1 MSIRNLAHLFA
12 PGSVALIGASAR
24 PGSLGAT
31 LLENLLAGGFKGEI
45 WPVNPHY
52 QELGG
57 RRCYASVAALPQAPA
72 LAVICTPAPTIP
84 AIVRQLG
91 ERGTRAALVLSAGLR
106 PAADGGDGHDGGDG
120 RDGRD
125 GRGRSLRQ
133 AMLDAAHPYLLRLLG
148 PNSAGLLV
156 PGLGLNASVAPAGA
170 LPGRIAFVSQSGALM
185 SGVLDWARTRG
196 IGFSHFIALGDAAD
210 VDLGDVL
217 DYLAGDGATGAILL
231 YVEDLRYAR
240 KFMSAAR
247 SAARSKPVLV
257 LKAGRAGGAAPAA
270 ASESGALAH
279 PDDVFDA
286 AIRRAGMLR
295 VFTTDQL
302 FSAAET
308 LAYARP
314 LHGERL
320 AIVSNGAGPGVL
332 ARDALAY
339 GVAGGGGV
347 EAPFSEA
354 SIARLDA
361 LLEPGWRRAN
371 LVDLRGGAQPAQ
383 YREAMEILLQDPQ
396 VDAVLVIHS
405 PTATVA
411 SRAVAEAIAPL
422 VGGASKTILSCWLG
436 GAAVL
441 EARAVASSARLPAY
455 RTPEDAVAGF
465 MQLVHYRRNQ
475 NLLMEVPPS
484 MAGTVAPDRAAARA
498 LVREALAG
506 GRTLLSDPET
516 KAILRTYGLAV
527 VDTRAA
533 LDVEEAV
540 QAAQNI
546 GYPVAVKIITPDV
559 MHKSDFGG
567 VTLDLDSAQAVRAA
581 AARMQRRLGEL
592 FPQAR
597 FDGFSVQAM
606 VRRSNAHELIAGVAL
621 DPVFGPVIVFGQG
634 GVTVE
639 VADDYSVG
647 LPPLNL
653 VLARDLVERTRVA
666 RLLAGYR
673 NRPAVNMDALL
684 AALVQVSRMVSD
696 IPEIVELDLNPLL
709 ADARGAVVLDAR
721 MRLALADRS
730 GSTLDRLAI
739 RPYPRELEET
749 VEWNGGPLLLR
760 PIRPEDG
767 PAHLAFFDALT
778 PDDVRYRMFVRIREL
793 QPSQLARFTQIDY
806 DREMAFI
813 ATRRN
818 AEGVA
823 ETLAVGRVV
832 ADPDNIT
839 AEFAVTVRSDL
850 KGMGLGKMMMQKLI
864 AYCRARGTRE
874 IVGEALP
881 QNSRITGLVKK
892 LGFTVTSTGLEG
904 MREMKLVL

>member
-1 MSIRNLAHLFA
+1 MSVRNLEHLFA
-12 PGSVALIGASAR
+12 PKSVALVGASER

-31 LLENLLAGGFKGEI
+31 LLHNLLAGGFKGEV
-45 WPVNPHY
+45 WPVNPKY
-52 QELGG
+52 GQLAG
-57 RRCYASVAALPQAPA
+57 RRCYAGVAELPQAPA
-72 LAVICTPAPTIP
+72 LAVICTPPATIP

-91 ERGTRAALVLSAGLR
+91 ARGTRAAVVLSSGIDAK
-106 PAADGGDGHDGGDG
+106 
-120 RDGRD
+120 
-125 GRGRSLRQ
+125 GRGLRQ

-148 PNSAGLLV
+148 PNSAGLLA
-156 PGLGLNASVAPAGA
+156 PGLGLNASVATSGA

-185 SGVLDWARTRG
+185 VGVLDWARTRG

-217 DYLAGDGATGAILL
+217 DYLASDGATSAILL
-231 YVEDLRYAR
+231 YLQDLRYAR

-247 SAARSKPVLV
+247 AAARSKPVLV
-257 LKAGRAGGAAPAA
+257 LRAGREDDPAPGA
-270 ASESGALAH
+270 ASESGALATR
-279 PDDVFDA
+279 DDVFDA

-295 VFTTDQL
+295 VYTTDQL

-339 GVAGGGGV
+339 GGGV
-347 EAPFSEA
+347 EASFSSE
-354 SIARLDA
+354 SQARLET
-361 LLEPGWRRAN
+361 LLAPGWRRGN
-371 LVDLRGGAQPAQ
+371 VVDLRGGAAPEL
-383 YREAMEILLQDPQ
+383 YRETLEILLADPQ
-396 VDAVLVIHS
+396 VDAVLLIQS

-411 SRAVAEAIAPL
+411 SRDVAGAIAPL
-422 VGGASKTILSCWLG
+422 VRTASKTLLSCWLG
-436 GAAVL
+436 GSAVS
-441 EARAVASSARLPAY
+441 EARAIASGARLPAF

-465 MQLVHYRRNQ
+465 LQLVHYRRNQ

-484 MAGTVAPDRAAARA
+484 MVGAVAPDRAAARA
-498 LVREALAG
+498 LVREAVAG
-506 GRTLLSDPET
+506 GRYLLSDPET
-516 KAILRTYGLAV
+516 KAILRTYGMAV
-527 VDTRAA
+527 VETRQAA
-533 LDVEEAV
+533 TVEEAV
-540 QAAQNI
+540 AAAQRI
-546 GYPVAVKIITPDV
+546 GYPVAVKILTPDV

-567 VTLDLDSAQAVRAA
+567 VTLDLDGDEGVRAA
-581 AARMQRRLGEL
+581 ATRMRRRLAEL
-592 FPQAR
+592 FPQAK
-597 FDGFSVQAM
+597 FEGYSVQAM
-606 VRRSNAHELIAGVAL
+606 VRRSNAHELIVGAAL
-621 DPVFGPVIVFGQG
+621 DAVFGPVIVFGQG

-639 VADDYSVG
+639 VTDDHSVG

-653 VLARDLVERTRVA
+653 VLARDLVDRTRVA

-673 NRPAVNMDALL
+673 SRPAVNMDAVL
-684 AALVQVSRMVSD
+684 ATLVQVSRMVSD

-709 ADARGAVVLDAR
+709 ADSRGAVVLDAR

-730 GSTLDRLAI
+730 SSTLDRLAI

-749 VEWNGGPLLLR
+749 IAWQGAPLLLR

-778 PDDVRYRMFVRIREL
+778 PDDVRYRMFVRVREL

-813 ATRRN
+813 ATRPN
-818 AEGVA
+818 AQGVA

-850 KGMGLGKMMMQKLI
+850 KGMGLGKIMMQKLI
-864 AYCRARGTRE
+864 DYCRSRGTRE

-881 QNSRITGLVKK
+881 QNSRITGLAKRM
-892 LGFTVTSTGLEG
+892 GFTVKSTGLEG
-904 MREMKLVL
+904 MREMRLVL

>member
-1 MSIRNLAHLFA
+1 M
-12 PGSVALIGASAR
+12 
-24 PGSLGAT
+24 
-31 LLENLLAGGFKGEI
+31 
-45 WPVNPHY
+45 
-52 QELGG
+52 
-57 RRCYASVAALPQAPA
+57 
-72 LAVICTPAPTIP
+72 
-84 AIVRQLG
+84 
-91 ERGTRAALVLSAGLR
+91 
-106 PAADGGDGHDGGDG
+106 
-120 RDGRD
+120 
-125 GRGRSLRQ
+125 
-133 AMLDAAHPYLLRLLG
+133 
-148 PNSAGLLV
+148 
-156 PGLGLNASVAPAGA
+156 
-170 LPGRIAFVSQSGALM
+170 SQSGALM
-185 SGVLDWARTRG
+185 VGVLDWARTRG

-217 DYLAGDGATGAILL
+217 DYLASDGATSAILL
-231 YVEDLRYAR
+231 YLQDLRYAR

-247 SAARSKPVLV
+247 AAARSKPVLV
-257 LKAGRAGGAAPAA
+257 LRAGREEDPLPSA
-270 ASESGALAH
+270 ASESGALARR
-279 PDDVFDA
+279 DDVFDA

-295 VFTTDQL
+295 VTTTDQL

-339 GVAGGGGV
+339 GGGAG
-347 EAPFSEA
+347 AQFS
-354 SIARLDA
+354 SDSQARLDA
-361 LLEPGWRRAN
+361 LLAPGWRRGNVVN
-371 LVDLRGGAQPAQ
+371 LQGRAAPEL
-383 YREAMEILLQDPQ
+383 YRETLEILLADPQ
-396 VDAVLVIHS
+396 IDALLLIQS

-411 SRAVAEAIAPL
+411 SRDVADAIAPL
-422 VGGASKTILSCWLG
+422 VRSASKTLLSCWLG
-436 GAAVL
+436 GSAVS
-441 EARAVASSARLPAY
+441 EARAIASGARLPAY

-465 MQLVHYRRNQ
+465 LQLVHYRRNQ

-484 MAGTVAPDRAAARA
+484 MVGSVAPDRAAARA
-498 LVREALAG
+498 LVREAVAS
-506 GRTLLSDPET
+506 GRYLLSDPET
-516 KAILRTYGLAV
+516 KAILRTYGMAV
-527 VDTRAA
+527 VETRQAA
-533 LDVEEAV
+533 SVEEAV
-540 QAAQNI
+540 AAARRI
-546 GYPVAVKIITPDV
+546 GYPVAVKILTPDV

-567 VTLDLDSAQAVRAA
+567 VTLDLDGDEGVRAA
-581 AARMQRRLGEL
+581 ATRMRRRLAEL
-592 FPQAR
+592 FPQAK
-597 FDGFSVQAM
+597 FEGYSVQAM
-606 VRRSNAHELIAGVAL
+606 VRRSNAHELIVGAAL
-621 DPVFGPVIVFGQG
+621 DAVFGPVIVFGQG

-639 VADDYSVG
+639 VADDHAVG

-653 VLARDLVERTRVA
+653 VLARDLVDRTRVA

-673 NRPAVNMDALL
+673 NRPAANMDAVL
-684 AALVQVSRMVSD
+684 ATLVQVSRMVAD

-709 ADARGAVVLDAR
+709 ADSRGAVVLDAR

-749 VEWNGGPLLLR
+749 IDWQGAPLLLR

-778 PDDVRYRMFVRIREL
+778 PDDVRYRMFVRVREL

-813 ATRRN
+813 ATRPN
-818 AEGVA
+818 AQGVA

-850 KGMGLGKMMMQKLI
+850 KGMGLGKLMMQKLI
-864 AYCRARGTRE
+864 DYCRARGTRE

-881 QNSRITGLVKK
+881 QNSRITGLAKRM
-892 LGFTVTSTGLEG
+892 GFTVKSTGLEG
-904 MREMKLVL
+904 MREMRLVLQ

>member
-1 MSIRNLAHLFA
+1 MSVRNLEHLFA
-12 PGSVALIGASAR
+12 PKSVALVGASER

-31 LLENLLAGGFKGEI
+31 LLHNLLAGGFKGEV
-45 WPVNPHY
+45 WPVNPKY
-52 QELGG
+52 GELAG
-57 RRCYASVAALPQAPA
+57 RRCYASVAELPAAPA
-72 LAVICTPAPTIP
+72 LAVICTPPATIP

-91 ERGTRAALVLSAGLR
+91 ERGTRAAVVLSSGMS
-106 PAADGGDGHDGGDG
+106 DG
-120 RDGRD
+120 RTAR
-125 GRGRSLRQ
+125 GRGLRQ

-148 PNSAGLLV
+148 PNSAGLLA
-156 PGLGLNASVAPAGA
+156 PGLGLNASVATSGA

-185 SGVLDWARTRG
+185 VGVLDWARTRG

-217 DYLAGDGATGAILL
+217 DYLASDGATGAILL
-231 YVEDLRYAR
+231 YLQDLRYAR

-247 SAARSKPVLV
+247 AAARSKPVLV
-257 LKAGRAGGAAPAA
+257 LRAGREDDPLPSA
-270 ASESGALAH
+270 ASESGALARR
-279 PDDVFDA
+279 DDVFDA

-295 VFTTDQL
+295 VTTTDQL

-339 GVAGGGGV
+339 GGGV
-347 EAPFSEA
+347 GAQFSNE
-354 SIARLDA
+354 SQARLDA
-361 LLEPGWRRAN
+361 LLAPGWRRGNVVN
-371 LVDLRGGAQPAQ
+371 LQGRAAPEL
-383 YREAMEILLQDPQ
+383 YRETLEILLADPQ
-396 VDAVLVIHS
+396 VDALLLIQS

-411 SRAVAEAIAPL
+411 SRDVADAIAPL
-422 VGGASKTILSCWLG
+422 VRSASKTLLSCWLG
-436 GAAVL
+436 GSAVS
-441 EARAVASSARLPAY
+441 EARAIASGARLPAY

-465 MQLVHYRRNQ
+465 LQLVHYRRNQ

-484 MAGTVAPDRAAARA
+484 MVGSVAPDRAAARA
-498 LVREALAG
+498 LVREAVAG
-506 GRTLLSDPET
+506 GRYLLSDPET
-516 KAILRTYGLAV
+516 KAILRTYGMAV
-527 VDTRAA
+527 VETRQAA
-533 LDVEEAV
+533 SVEEAV
-540 QAAQNI
+540 SAAQRI
-546 GYPVAVKIITPDV
+546 GYPVAVKILTPDV
-559 MHKSDFGG
+559 MHKSDVGG
-567 VTLDLDSAQAVRAA
+567 VTLDLDGDEGVRAA
-581 AARMQRRLGEL
+581 ATRMRRRLAEL
-592 FPQAR
+592 FPQAK
-597 FDGFSVQAM
+597 FEGYSVQAM
-606 VRRSNAHELIAGVAL
+606 VRRSNAHELIVGAAL
-621 DPVFGPVIVFGQG
+621 DAVFGPVIVFGQG

-639 VADDYSVG
+639 VADDHAVG

-653 VLARDLVERTRVA
+653 VLARDLVDRTRVA

-673 NRPAVNMDALL
+673 NRPAANMDAVL
-684 AALVQVSRMVSD
+684 ATLVQVSRMVAD

-709 ADARGAVVLDAR
+709 ADSRGAVVLDAR

-749 VEWNGGPLLLR
+749 IDWQGAPLLLR

-778 PDDVRYRMFVRIREL
+778 PDDVRYRMFVRVREL

-813 ATRRN
+813 ATRPN
-818 AEGVA
+818 AQGVA

-850 KGMGLGKMMMQKLI
+850 KGMGLGKLMMQKLI
-864 AYCRARGTRE
+864 DYCRARGTRE

-881 QNSRITGLVKK
+881 QNSRITGLAKRM
-892 LGFTVTSTGLEG
+892 GFTVKSTGLEG
-904 MREMKLVL
+904 MREMRLVL

>member
-1 MSIRNLAHLFA
+1 MSVRNLEHLFA
-12 PGSVALIGASAR
+12 PKSVALVGASER

-31 LLENLLAGGFKGEI
+31 LLHNLLAGGFKGEV
-45 WPVNPHY
+45 WPVNPKY
-52 QELGG
+52 GELAG
-57 RRCYASVAALPQAPA
+57 RRCYAGVAELPQAPA
-72 LAVICTPAPTIP
+72 LAVICTPPATIP

-91 ERGTRAALVLSAGLR
+91 ARGTRAAVVLSSGIDAK
-106 PAADGGDGHDGGDG
+106 
-120 RDGRD
+120 
-125 GRGRSLRQ
+125 GRGLRQ

-148 PNSAGLLV
+148 PNSAGLLA
-156 PGLGLNASVAPAGA
+156 PGLGLNASVATSGA

-185 SGVLDWARTRG
+185 VGVLDWARTRG

-217 DYLAGDGATGAILL
+217 DYLASDGATSAILL
-231 YVEDLRYAR
+231 YLQDLRYAR

-247 SAARSKPVLV
+247 AAARSKPVLV
-257 LKAGRAGGAAPAA
+257 LRAGREDDPAPGA
-270 ASESGALAH
+270 ASESGALATR
-279 PDDVFDA
+279 DDVFDA

-295 VFTTDQL
+295 VYTTDQL

-339 GVAGGGGV
+339 GGGV
-347 EAPFSEA
+347 EASFSSE
-354 SIARLDA
+354 SQARLET
-361 LLEPGWRRAN
+361 LLAPGWRRGN
-371 LVDLRGGAQPAQ
+371 VVDLRGGAAPEL
-383 YREAMEILLQDPQ
+383 YRETLEILLADPQ
-396 VDAVLVIHS
+396 VDAVLLIQS

-411 SRAVAEAIAPL
+411 SRDVAGAIAPL
-422 VGGASKTILSCWLG
+422 VRTASKTLLSCWLG
-436 GAAVL
+436 GSAVS
-441 EARAVASSARLPAY
+441 EARAIASGARLPAF

-465 MQLVHYRRNQ
+465 LQLVHYRRNQ

-484 MAGTVAPDRAAARA
+484 MVGAVAPDRAAARA
-498 LVREALAG
+498 LVREAVAG
-506 GRTLLSDPET
+506 GRYLLSDPET
-516 KAILRTYGLAV
+516 KAILRTYGMAV
-527 VDTRAA
+527 VETRQAA
-533 LDVEEAV
+533 TVEEAV
-540 QAAQNI
+540 AAAQRI
-546 GYPVAVKIITPDV
+546 GYPVAVKILTPDV

-567 VTLDLDSAQAVRAA
+567 VTLDLDGDEGVRAA
-581 AARMQRRLGEL
+581 ATRMRRRLAEL
-592 FPQAR
+592 FPQAK
-597 FDGFSVQAM
+597 FEGYSVQAM
-606 VRRSNAHELIAGVAL
+606 VRRSNAHELIVGAAL
-621 DPVFGPVIVFGQG
+621 DAVFGPVIVFGQG

-639 VADDYSVG
+639 VTDDHSVG

-653 VLARDLVERTRVA
+653 VLARDLVDRTRVA

-673 NRPAVNMDALL
+673 SRPAVNMDAVL
-684 AALVQVSRMVSD
+684 ATLVQVSRMVSD

-709 ADARGAVVLDAR
+709 ADSRGAVVLDAR

-730 GSTLDRLAI
+730 SSTLDRLAI

-749 VEWNGGPLLLR
+749 IAWQGAPLLLR

-778 PDDVRYRMFVRIREL
+778 PDDVRYRMFVRVREL

-813 ATRRN
+813 ATRPN
-818 AEGVA
+818 AQGVA

-850 KGMGLGKMMMQKLI
+850 KGMGLGKIMMQKLI
-864 AYCRARGTRE
+864 DYCRSRGTRE

-881 QNSRITGLVKK
+881 QNSRITGLAKRM
-892 LGFTVTSTGLEG
+892 GFTVKSTGLEG
-904 MREMKLVL
+904 MREMRLVL

>member
-1 MSIRNLAHLFA
+1 MGASLPALPRKVTGMSVRNLEHLFA
-12 PGSVALIGASAR
+12 PASVALVGASER

-31 LLENLLAGGFKGEI
+31 LLHNLLAGGFKGEV
-45 WPVNPHY
+45 WPVNPKY
-52 QELGG
+52 DSLAG
-57 RRCYASVAALPQAPA
+57 RRCYAGVAALPSAPA
-72 LAVICTPAPTIP
+72 LAVICTPPETIP

-91 ERGTRAALVLSAGLR
+91 ERGTRAAVVLSSGVPDAR
-106 PAADGGDGHDGGDG
+106 AARATGG
-120 RDGRD
+120 
-125 GRGRSLRQ
+125 GRSIRQ

-148 PNSAGLLV
+148 PNSAGLLA
-156 PGLGLNASVAPAGA
+156 PGLGLNASVASSGA

-185 SGVLDWARTRG
+185 VGVLDWARTRG

-217 DYLAGDGATGAILL
+217 DYLASDGATAAILL
-231 YVEDLRYAR
+231 YLQDLRYAR

-247 SAARSKPVLV
+247 AAARSKPVLV
-257 LKAGRAGGAAPAA
+257 LRAGHEEDPAPGA
-270 ASESGALAH
+270 ASESGALASR
-279 PDDVFDA
+279 DDVFDA

-295 VFTTDQL
+295 VYTTDQL

-339 GVAGGGGV
+339 GGGV
-347 EAPFSEA
+347 EAQFSEEA
-354 SIARLDA
+354 AARLDA
-361 LLEPGWRRAN
+361 LLAPGWRRGN
-371 LVDLRGGAQPAQ
+371 VVDLRGAAPPEL
-383 YREAMEILLQDPQ
+383 YRETLEILLQDPQ
-396 VDAVLVIHS
+396 VDAVLAIQS

-411 SRAVAEAIAPL
+411 SRDVANAIAPL
-422 VGGASKTILSCWLG
+422 ARSASKTLLSCWLG
-436 GAAVL
+436 GAAVS
-441 EARAVASSARLPAY
+441 EARAIASGARLPAY

-465 MQLVHYRRNQ
+465 LQLLHYRRNQ

-498 LVREALAG
+498 LVREAIAN
-506 GRTLLSDPET
+506 GRYLLSDPET
-516 KAILRTYGLAV
+516 KAILRTYGMAV
-527 VDTRAA
+527 VETRQAA
-533 LDVEEAV
+533 SIEEALA
-540 QAAQNI
+540 AAQNI
-546 GYPVAVKIITPDV
+546 GYPVALKILTPDV

-567 VTLDLDSAQAVRAA
+567 VALDLDSADAVRAGGG
-581 AARMQRRLGEL
+581 RMRRRLAEL

-597 FDGFSVQAM
+597 FEGYSVQAM
-606 VRRSNAHELIAGVAL
+606 VRRSNAHELIAGAAL
-621 DPVFGPVIVFGQG
+621 DAVFGPVIVFGQG
-634 GVTVE
+634 GVTTE
-639 VADDYSVG
+639 VTDDHSVG

-653 VLARDLVERTRVA
+653 VLARDLVDRTRVA

-673 NRPAVNMDALL
+673 NRPAVNMDAVL
-684 AALVQVSRMVSD
+684 ASLVQVSRMVSD

-709 ADARGAVVLDAR
+709 ADSRGAVVLDAR

-749 VEWNGGPLLLR
+749 IDWQGAPLLLR

-767 PAHLAFFDALT
+767 PAHLAFFDALS

-813 ATRRN
+813 ATRPN
-818 AEGVA
+818 AQGVA

-850 KGMGLGKMMMQKLI
+850 KGMGLGKIMMQKLI
-864 AYCRARGTRE
+864 DYCRARGTRE

-881 QNSRITGLVKK
+881 QNSRITGLAKRM
-892 LGFTVTSTGLEG
+892 GFTVTSTGLEG
-904 MREMKLVL
+904 MREMRLVL

>member
-1 MSIRNLAHLFA
+1 MSVRNLEHLFA
-12 PGSVALIGASAR
+12 PKSVALIGASER

-31 LLENLLAGGFKGEI
+31 LLQNLLAGGFRGEV
-45 WPVNPHY
+45 WPVNPKY
-52 QELGG
+52 DELAG
-57 RRCYASVAALPQAPA
+57 RRCHASVAELPSAPA
-72 LAVICTPAPTIP
+72 LAVICTPPPTIP

-91 ERGTRAALVLSAGLR
+91 ERGTRAAVVLSPGV
-106 PAADGGDGHDGGDG
+106 DEG
-120 RDGRD
+120 RSGRA
-125 GRGRSLRQ
+125 RSLRQ

-148 PNSAGLLV
+148 PNSAGLLA
-156 PGLGLNASVAPAGA
+156 PGLGLNASVATSGA

-185 SGVLDWARTRG
+185 VGVLDWARTRG

-217 DYLAGDGATGAILL
+217 DHLASDGGTGAILL
-231 YVEDLRYAR
+231 YLQDLRYAR

-247 SAARSKPVLV
+247 AAARSKPVLV
-257 LKAGRAGGAAPAA
+257 LKAGREDDPMPAA
-270 ASESGALAH
+270 ASESGALAGR
-279 PDDVFDA
+279 DDVFDA

-295 VFTTDQL
+295 VYTTDQL

-339 GVAGGGGV
+339 GGGV
-347 EAPFSEA
+347 EARFSDEA
-354 SIARLDA
+354 CARLDA
-361 LLEPGWRRAN
+361 LLAPGWRRGNVVN
-371 LVDLRGGAQPAQ
+371 LQGGAAPAL
-383 YREAMEILLQDPQ
+383 YRETLEVLLQDPQ
-396 VDAVLVIHS
+396 VDAVLAIQS
-405 PTATVA
+405 PTATVP
-411 SRAVAEAIAPL
+411 SRDVADAIAPL
-422 VGGASKTILSCWLG
+422 VRSASKTLLSCWLG
-436 GAAVL
+436 GAAVS
-441 EARAVASSARLPAY
+441 EARAIASGARLPAY

-465 MQLVHYRRNQ
+465 LQLVHYRRNQ

-484 MAGTVAPDRAAARA
+484 MTGTVAPDRAAARA
-498 LVREALAG
+498 LVREAIAG
-506 GRTLLSDPET
+506 GRYLLSDPET
-516 KAILRTYGLAV
+516 KAILRTYGMAV
-527 VDTRAA
+527 VETRQAA
-533 LDVEEAV
+533 TIDEAAA
-540 QAAQNI
+540 AAQNI
-546 GYPVAVKIITPDV
+546 GFPVAVKILTPDV

-567 VTLDLDSAQAVRAA
+567 VALDVESPDGVRAA
-581 AARMQRRLGEL
+581 AGRMRKRLAEL

-597 FDGFSVQAM
+597 FEGYSVQAM
-606 VRRSNAHELIAGVAL
+606 VRRSNGHELIAGAAT

-639 VADDYSVG
+639 VTDDHSVG

-653 VLARDLVERTRVA
+653 VLARDLVDRTRVA

-673 NRPAVNMDALL
+673 NRPAVNMDAVL
-684 AALVQVSRMVSD
+684 ASLVQVSRMVSD

-709 ADARGAVVLDAR
+709 ADSRGAVVLDAR

-749 VEWNGGPLLLR
+749 IDWQGGSLLLR

-813 ATRRN
+813 ATRPD
-818 AEGVA
+818 AQGA
-823 ETLAVGRVV
+823 PETLAVGRVV

-850 KGMGLGKMMMQKLI
+850 KGMGLGKIMMQKLI
-864 AYCRARGTRE
+864 DYCRSRGTRE

-881 QNSRITGLVKK
+881 QNSRITGLAKRM
-892 LGFTVTSTGLEG
+892 GFTVKSTGLEG
-904 MREMKLVL
+904 MREMRLVL

>member
-24 PGSLGAT
+24 SGSLGAT
-31 LLENLLAGGFKGEI
+31 VLENLLAGGFKGDI

-91 ERGTRAALVLSAGLR
+91 ERGIRAAVVLSSGL
-106 PAADGGDGHDGGDG
+106 

-125 GRGRSLRQ
+125 ERGRSLRQ

-148 PNSAGLLV
+148 PDSAGLLV
-156 PGLGLNASVAPAGA
+156 PGLGLHASAAPSGA

-196 IGFSHFIALGDAAD
+196 IGFSHFIALGEAAD

-217 DYLAGDGATGAILL
+217 DYLAGDGATSAILL
-231 YVEDLRYAR
+231 YVQDLRYAR

-257 LKAGRAGGAAPAA
+257 LKAGRADGGAAAA
-270 ASESGALAH
+270 ASESGALAQ

-295 VFTTDQL
+295 VFTTEQL

-308 LAYARP
+308 LAYARA

-332 ARDALAY
+332 ARDALAH
-339 GVAGGGGV
+339 GGGV
-347 EAPFSEA
+347 EAQLSE
-354 SIARLDA
+354 SSSGRLEA
-361 LLEPGWRRAN
+361 LLGRGWRRAN
-371 LVDLRGGAQPAQ
+371 LVTLGAGALPAH
-383 YREAMEILLQDPQ
+383 YRESMEILLQDPQ

-405 PTATVA
+405 PSATVA

-422 VGGASKTILSCWLG
+422 VESASKTILSCWLG
-436 GAAVL
+436 GASML
-441 EARAVASSARLPAY
+441 EARALASSARLPAY

-475 NLLMEVPPS
+475 NLLMQVPPS

-498 LVREALAG
+498 LVREALAR

-527 VDTRAA
+527 VETRAA
-533 LDVEEAV
+533 LDVDEAV

-567 VTLDLDSAQAVRAA
+567 VTLDLDSAQGVRAA
-581 AARMQRRLGEL
+581 AARMRRRLGEL

-597 FDGFSVQAM
+597 FDGYSVQAM
-606 VRRSNAHELIAGVAL
+606 VRRSNAHELIAGAAL

-639 VADDYSVG
+639 VADDHSVG

-653 VLARDLVERTRVA
+653 VLARDLVGRTRVA

-709 ADARGAVVLDAR
+709 ADANGAVVLDAR
-721 MRLALADRS
+721 MRLALAGRS

-749 VEWNGGPLLLR
+749 VAWNGAPLLLR

-818 AEGVA
+818 ADGVA

-850 KGMGLGKMMMQKLI
+850 KGMGLGKMMMEKLI
-864 AYCRARGTRE
+864 AYCRSRGTRE

-881 QNSRITGLVKK
+881 QNSRITGMVKK
-892 LGFTVTSTGLEG
+892 LGFTVSSTGLEG

>member
-1 MSIRNLAHLFA
+1 MSVRNLEHLFA
-12 PGSVALIGASAR
+12 PKSVALVGASER

-31 LLENLLAGGFKGEI
+31 LLHNLLAGGFKGEV
-45 WPVNPHY
+45 WPVNPKY
-52 QELGG
+52 GELAG
-57 RRCYASVAALPQAPA
+57 RRCYASVAELPAAPA
-72 LAVICTPAPTIP
+72 LAVICTPSATIP

-91 ERGTRAALVLSAGLR
+91 ERGTRAAVVLSSGMS
-106 PAADGGDGHDGGDG
+106 DG
-120 RDGRD
+120 RTAR
-125 GRGRSLRQ
+125 GRGLRQ

-148 PNSAGLLV
+148 PNSAGLLA
-156 PGLGLNASVAPAGA
+156 PGLGLNASVATSGA

-185 SGVLDWARTRG
+185 VGVLDWARTRG

-217 DYLAGDGATGAILL
+217 DYLASDGATGAILL
-231 YVEDLRYAR
+231 YLQDLRYAR

-247 SAARSKPVLV
+247 AAARSKPVLV
-257 LKAGRAGGAAPAA
+257 LRAGREDDPLPSA
-270 ASESGALAH
+270 ASESGALARR
-279 PDDVFDA
+279 DDVFDA

-295 VFTTDQL
+295 VTTTDQL

-339 GVAGGGGV
+339 GGGV
-347 EAPFSEA
+347 GAQFSNE
-354 SIARLDA
+354 SQARLDA
-361 LLEPGWRRAN
+361 LLAPGWRRGNVVN
-371 LVDLRGGAQPAQ
+371 LQGRAAPEL
-383 YREAMEILLQDPQ
+383 YRETLEILLADPQ
-396 VDAVLVIHS
+396 VDALLLIQS

-411 SRAVAEAIAPL
+411 SRDVADAIAPL
-422 VGGASKTILSCWLG
+422 VRSASKTLLSCWLG
-436 GAAVL
+436 GSAVS
-441 EARAVASSARLPAY
+441 EARAIASGARLPAY

-465 MQLVHYRRNQ
+465 LQLVHYRRNQ

-484 MAGTVAPDRAAARA
+484 MVGSVAPDRAAARA
-498 LVREALAG
+498 LVREAVAG
-506 GRTLLSDPET
+506 GRYLLSDPET
-516 KAILRTYGLAV
+516 KAILRTYGMAV
-527 VDTRAA
+527 VETRQAA
-533 LDVEEAV
+533 SVEEAV
-540 QAAQNI
+540 SAAQRI
-546 GYPVAVKIITPDV
+546 GYPVAVKILTPDV
-559 MHKSDFGG
+559 MHKSDVGG
-567 VTLDLDSAQAVRAA
+567 VTLDLDGDEGVRAA
-581 AARMQRRLGEL
+581 ATRMRRRLAEL
-592 FPQAR
+592 FPQAK
-597 FDGFSVQAM
+597 FEGYSVQAM
-606 VRRSNAHELIAGVAL
+606 VRRSNAHELIVGAAL
-621 DPVFGPVIVFGQG
+621 DAVFGPVIVFGQG

-639 VADDYSVG
+639 VADDHAVG

-653 VLARDLVERTRVA
+653 VLARDLVDRTRVA

-673 NRPAVNMDALL
+673 NRPAANMDAVL
-684 AALVQVSRMVSD
+684 ATLVQVSRMVAD

-709 ADARGAVVLDAR
+709 ADSRGAVVLDAR

-749 VEWNGGPLLLR
+749 IDWQGAPLLLR

-778 PDDVRYRMFVRIREL
+778 PDDVRYRMFVRVREL

-813 ATRRN
+813 ATRPN
-818 AEGVA
+818 AQGVA

-850 KGMGLGKMMMQKLI
+850 KGMGLGKLMMQKLI
-864 AYCRARGTRE
+864 DYCRARGTRE

-881 QNSRITGLVKK
+881 QNSRITGLAKRM
-892 LGFTVTSTGLEG
+892 GFTVKSTGLEG
-904 MREMKLVL
+904 MREMRLVLQ

>member
-1 MSIRNLAHLFA
+1 MSVRNLEHLFA
-12 PGSVALIGASAR
+12 PKSVALIGASER

-31 LLENLLAGGFKGEI
+31 LLHNLLAGSFKGEVLF
-45 WPVNPHY
+45 VNPKY
-52 QELGG
+52 QQLAG
-57 RRCYASVAALPQAPA
+57 RPCHADVSALPSVPA
-72 LAVICTPAPTIP
+72 LAVICTPPATVP

-91 ERGTRAALVLSAGLR
+91 ERGTRAAVVLSSGL
-106 PAADGGDGHDGGDG
+106 AAERGLARGKG
-120 RDGRD
+120 
-125 GRGRSLRQ
+125 GRSLRQ

-148 PNSAGLLV
+148 PNSAGLLA
-156 PGLGLNASVAPAGA
+156 PGLGLNASVATSGA

-185 SGVLDWARTRG
+185 VGLLDWARTRG

-210 VDLGDVL
+210 VDVGDVL
-217 DYLAGDGATGAILL
+217 DYLASDGGTSAILL
-231 YVEDLRYAR
+231 YLQDLRYAR

-247 SAARSKPVLV
+247 AAARSKPVLV
-257 LKAGRAGGAAPAA
+257 LKAGREDDPAPAA
-270 ASESGALAH
+270 ASESGALASR
-279 PDDVFDA
+279 DDVFDA

-295 VFTTDQL
+295 VYTTDQL

-339 GVAGGGGV
+339 GGGV
-347 EAPFSEA
+347 EAVFSEA
-354 SIARLDA
+354 ACARLDA
-361 LLEPGWRRAN
+361 LLAPGWRRGN
-371 LVDLRGGAQPAQ
+371 VVDLQGRAAPEL
-383 YREAMEILLQDPQ
+383 YRETLDILLQDPA
-396 VDAVLVIHS
+396 VDAVLAIQS

-411 SRAVAEAIAPL
+411 SRDVANAIAPL
-422 VGGASKTILSCWLG
+422 VRSASKTLLSCWLG
-436 GAAVL
+436 GAAVS
-441 EARAVASSARLPAY
+441 EARAIASGARLPAF

-465 MQLVHYRRNQ
+465 LQLVHYRRNQ

-484 MAGTVAPDRAAARA
+484 MAGTVTPDRAAARA
-498 LVREALAG
+498 LVREAIAG
-506 GRTLLSDPET
+506 GRYLLSDPET
-516 KAILRTYGLAV
+516 KAILRTYGMAV
-527 VDTRAA
+527 VETRQAATVDHAVHAA
-533 LDVEEAV
+533 LR
-540 QAAQNI
+540 I
-546 GYPVAVKIITPDV
+546 GFPVAVKILTPDV

-567 VTLDLDSAQAVRAA
+567 VALDLDSEEGVRAA
-581 AARMQRRLGEL
+581 ATRMRRRLAEL

-597 FDGFSVQAM
+597 FEGYSVQAM
-606 VRRSNAHELIAGVAL
+606 VRRTNAHELIAGAAL

-639 VADDYSVG
+639 VTDDHSVG

-653 VLARDLVERTRVA
+653 VLARDLVDRTRVA
-666 RLLAGYR
+666 KLLAGYR
-673 NRPAVNMDALL
+673 NRPAVNMDAVL
-684 AALVQVSRMVSD
+684 ATLVQVSRMVCD

-709 ADARGAVVLDAR
+709 ADSRGAVVLDAR

-749 VEWNGGPLLLR
+749 IAWQGGSLLLR

-778 PDDVRYRMFVRIREL
+778 PDDVRYRMFVRVREL

-813 ATRRN
+813 ATRPN
-818 AEGVA
+818 AQGVA

-850 KGMGLGKMMMQKLI
+850 KGMGLGKIMMRKLI
-864 AYCRARGTRE
+864 DYCRARGTRE

-881 QNSRITGLVKK
+881 QNSRITGLARS
-892 LGFTVTSTGLEG
+892 LGFTVKSSGLEG
-904 MREMKLVL
+904 MREMRLVL

>member
-1 MSIRNLAHLFA
+1 MSVRNLEHLFA
-12 PGSVALIGASAR
+12 PKSVALVGASER

-31 LLENLLAGGFKGEI
+31 LLHNLLAGGFKGEV
-45 WPVNPHY
+45 WPVNPKY
-52 QELGG
+52 GELAG
-57 RRCYASVAALPQAPA
+57 RRCYASVADLPAAPA
-72 LAVICTPAPTIP
+72 LAVICTPPATIP

-91 ERGTRAALVLSAGLR
+91 ERGTRAAVVLSSGIS
-106 PAADGGDGHDGGDG
+106 DG
-120 RDGRD
+120 RTAR
-125 GRGRSLRQ
+125 GRGLRQ

-148 PNSAGLLV
+148 PNSAGLLT
-156 PGLGLNASVAPAGA
+156 PGLGLNASVATSGA

-185 SGVLDWARTRG
+185 VGVLDWARTRG

-217 DYLAGDGATGAILL
+217 DYLASDGATGAILL
-231 YVEDLRYAR
+231 YLQDLRYAR

-247 SAARSKPVLV
+247 AAARSKPVLV
-257 LKAGRAGGAAPAA
+257 LRAGREDDPLPSA
-270 ASESGALAH
+270 ASESGALARR
-279 PDDVFDA
+279 DDVFDA

-295 VFTTDQL
+295 VYTTDQL

-339 GVAGGGGV
+339 GGGV
-347 EAPFSEA
+347 GAQFSNE
-354 SIARLDA
+354 SQARLDA
-361 LLEPGWRRAN
+361 LLAPGWRRGNVVN
-371 LVDLRGGAQPAQ
+371 LQGGAAPEL
-383 YREAMEILLQDPQ
+383 YRETLEILLADPQ
-396 VDAVLVIHS
+396 VDALLLIQS
-405 PTATVA
+405 PTATVL
-411 SRAVAEAIAPL
+411 SRDVAEAIAPL
-422 VGGASKTILSCWLG
+422 VRSASKTLLSCWLG
-436 GAAVL
+436 GGAVS
-441 EARAVASSARLPAY
+441 EARAIASGARLPAY

-465 MQLVHYRRNQ
+465 LQLVHYRRNQ

-484 MAGTVAPDRAAARA
+484 MAGSVAPDRAAARA
-498 LVREALAG
+498 LVREAVAS
-506 GRTLLSDPET
+506 GRYLLSDPET
-516 KAILRTYGLAV
+516 KAILRTYGMAV
-527 VDTRAA
+527 VETRQAA
-533 LDVEEAV
+533 GVEEAV
-540 QAAQNI
+540 SAAQRI
-546 GYPVAVKIITPDV
+546 GYPVAVKILTPDV

-567 VTLDLDSAQAVRAA
+567 VALDLDGDEGVRAA
-581 AARMQRRLGEL
+581 ATRMRRRLAEL
-592 FPQAR
+592 FPQAK
-597 FDGFSVQAM
+597 FEGYSVQAM
-606 VRRSNAHELIAGVAL
+606 VRRSNAHELIVGAAL
-621 DPVFGPVIVFGQG
+621 DAVFGPVIVFGQG

-639 VADDYSVG
+639 VTDDHAVG

-653 VLARDLVERTRVA
+653 VLARDLVDRTRVA

-673 NRPAVNMDALL
+673 NRPAANMDAVL
-684 AALVQVSRMVSD
+684 ATLVQVSRMVAD

-709 ADARGAVVLDAR
+709 ADSRGAVVLDAR

-749 VEWNGGPLLLR
+749 IDWQGAPLLLR

-778 PDDVRYRMFVRIREL
+778 PDDVRYRMFVRVREL

-813 ATRRN
+813 ATRPN
-818 AEGVA
+818 AQGVA

-850 KGMGLGKMMMQKLI
+850 KGMGLGKLMMQKLI
-864 AYCRARGTRE
+864 DYCRARGTRE

-881 QNSRITGLVKK
+881 QNSRITGLAKRM
-892 LGFTVTSTGLEG
+892 GFTVKSTGLEG
-904 MREMKLVL
+904 MREMRLVLQ

>member
-1 MSIRNLAHLFA
+1 MSVRNLEHLFA
-12 PGSVALIGASAR
+12 PKSVALIGASER

-31 LLENLLAGGFKGEI
+31 LLENLLAGGFKGEV
-45 WPVNPHY
+45 WPVNPKY
-52 QELGG
+52 GELAG
-57 RRCYASVAALPQAPA
+57 RRCYAGVAELPQAPA
-72 LAVICTPAPTIP
+72 LAVICTPPASIP

-91 ERGTRAALVLSAGLR
+91 ERGTRAAVVLSNGINAR
-106 PAADGGDGHDGGDG
+106 
-120 RDGRD
+120 
-125 GRGRSLRQ
+125 GRGLRQ

-148 PNSAGLLV
+148 PNSAGLLA
-156 PGLGLNASVAPAGA
+156 PGLGLNASVATSGA

-185 SGVLDWARTRG
+185 VGVLDWARTRG

-217 DYLAGDGATGAILL
+217 DYLASDGATSAILL
-231 YVEDLRYAR
+231 YLQDLRYAR

-247 SAARSKPVLV
+247 AAARSKPVLV
-257 LKAGRAGGAAPAA
+257 LKSHGGEDGVRSA
-270 ASESGALAH
+270 ASESGALATR
-279 PDDVFDA
+279 DEVFDA
-286 AIRRAGMLR
+286 AIRRAGILR
-295 VFTTDQL
+295 VYTTDQL

-332 ARDALAY
+332 ARDALAD
-339 GVAGGGGV
+339 GGGV
-347 EAPFSEA
+347 EAPLSEA
-354 SIARLDA
+354 SQARLEA
-361 LLEPGWRRAN
+361 LLAPGWRRGNVVN
-371 LVDLRGGAQPAQ
+371 LQGGAAPEL
-383 YREAMEILLQDPQ
+383 YRETLEILLADPQ
-396 VDAVLVIHS
+396 VDAVLLIQS
-405 PTATVA
+405 PTATVP
-411 SRAVAEAIAPL
+411 SREVANAIAPL
-422 VGGASKTILSCWLG
+422 VRGASKTLLSCWLG
-436 GAAVL
+436 GGAVS
-441 EARAVASSARLPAY
+441 EARAIASSVRLPAF

-465 MQLVHYRRNQ
+465 LQLLHYRRNQ

-484 MAGTVAPDRAAARA
+484 MAGAAAPDRAAARA
-498 LVREALAG
+498 LVREAVAG
-506 GRTLLSDPET
+506 GRYLLSDPET
-516 KAILRTYGLAV
+516 KAILRTYGMAV
-527 VDTRAA
+527 VETRQAA
-533 LDVEEAV
+533 SVEEAV
-540 QAAQNI
+540 SAARRI
-546 GYPVAVKIITPDV
+546 GYPVAVKILTPDV

-567 VTLDLDSAQAVRAA
+567 VTLDLDGDEGVRAA
-581 AARMQRRLGEL
+581 ATRMRRRLSEL
-592 FPQAR
+592 FPQAK
-597 FDGFSVQAM
+597 FEGYSVQAM
-606 VRRSNAHELIAGVAL
+606 VRRSNAHELIVGAAL
-621 DPVFGPVIVFGQG
+621 DAVFGPVIVFGQG

-639 VADDYSVG
+639 VTDDHAVG

-653 VLARDLVERTRVA
+653 VLARDLVDRTRVA

-673 NRPAVNMDALL
+673 NRPAANMDAVL
-684 AALVQVSRMVSD
+684 ATLVQVSRMVSD

-709 ADARGAVVLDAR
+709 ADSRGAVVLDAR

-749 VEWNGGPLLLR
+749 IAWQGAPLLLR

-778 PDDVRYRMFVRIREL
+778 PDDVRYRMFVRVREL

-806 DREMAFI
+806 DREMAFV
-813 ATRRN
+813 ATRPN
-818 AEGVA
+818 AQGVA

-850 KGMGLGKMMMQKLI
+850 KGMGLGKIMMQKLI
-864 AYCRARGTRE
+864 DYCRSRGTRE

-881 QNSRITGLVKK
+881 QNSRITGLAKRM
-892 LGFTVTSTGLEG
+892 GFTVTSTGLEG
-904 MREMKLVL
+904 MREMRLVL

>member
-1 MSIRNLAHLFA
+1 MSVRNLEHLFA
-12 PGSVALIGASAR
+12 PKSVALVGASER
-24 PGSLGAT
+24 PDSLGAT
-31 LLENLLAGGFKGEI
+31 LLHNLLAGGFKGEV
-45 WPVNPHY
+45 WPVNPKY
-52 QELGG
+52 GELAG
-57 RRCYASVAALPQAPA
+57 RRCYASVADLPAAPA
-72 LAVICTPAPTIP
+72 LAVICTPPATIP

-91 ERGTRAALVLSAGLR
+91 ERGTRAAVVLSSGM
-106 PAADGGDGHDGGDG
+106 GDG
-120 RDGRD
+120 RSAR
-125 GRGRSLRQ
+125 GRGLRQ

-148 PNSAGLLV
+148 PNSAGLLT
-156 PGLGLNASVAPAGA
+156 PGLGLNASVATSGA

-185 SGVLDWARTRG
+185 VGVLDWARTRG

-217 DYLAGDGATGAILL
+217 DYLASDGATGAILL
-231 YVEDLRYAR
+231 YLQDLRYAR

-247 SAARSKPVLV
+247 AAARSKPVLV
-257 LKAGRAGGAAPAA
+257 LRAGREDDPLPSA
-270 ASESGALAH
+270 ASESGALAGR
-279 PDDVFDA
+279 DDVFDA

-295 VFTTDQL
+295 VYTTDQL

-339 GVAGGGGV
+339 GGGV
-347 EAPFSEA
+347 GAQFSNE
-354 SIARLDA
+354 SQARLEA
-361 LLEPGWRRAN
+361 LLAPGWRRGNVVN
-371 LVDLRGGAQPAQ
+371 LQGGAAPEL
-383 YREAMEILLQDPQ
+383 YRETLEILLADPQ
-396 VDAVLVIHS
+396 VDALLLIQS

-411 SRAVAEAIAPL
+411 SRDVAEAIAPL
-422 VGGASKTILSCWLG
+422 VRNASKTLLSCWLG
-436 GAAVL
+436 GGAVS
-441 EARAVASSARLPAY
+441 EARAIASGARLPAY

-465 MQLVHYRRNQ
+465 LQLVHYRRNQ

-484 MAGTVAPDRAAARA
+484 MAGSVAPDRAAARA
-498 LVREALAG
+498 LVREAVAS
-506 GRTLLSDPET
+506 GRYLLSDPET
-516 KAILRTYGLAV
+516 KAILRTYGMAV
-527 VDTRAA
+527 VETRQAA
-533 LDVEEAV
+533 GVEEAV
-540 QAAQNI
+540 SAAQRI
-546 GYPVAVKIITPDV
+546 GYPVAVKILTPDV

-567 VTLDLDSAQAVRAA
+567 VALDLDGDEGVRAA
-581 AARMQRRLGEL
+581 ATRMRRRLAEL
-592 FPQAR
+592 FPQAK
-597 FDGFSVQAM
+597 FEGYSVQAM
-606 VRRSNAHELIAGVAL
+606 VRRSNAHELIVGAAL
-621 DPVFGPVIVFGQG
+621 DAVFGPVIVFGQG

-639 VADDYSVG
+639 VADDHAVG

-653 VLARDLVERTRVA
+653 VLARDLVDRTRVA

-673 NRPAVNMDALL
+673 NRPAANMDAVL
-684 AALVQVSRMVSD
+684 ATLVQVSRMVAD

-709 ADARGAVVLDAR
+709 ADSRGAVVLDAR

-749 VEWNGGPLLLR
+749 IDWQGAPLLLR

-778 PDDVRYRMFVRIREL
+778 PDDVRYRMFVRVREL

-813 ATRRN
+813 ATRLTPQ
-818 AEGVA
+818 GVA

-850 KGMGLGKMMMQKLI
+850 KGMGLGKLMMQKLI
-864 AYCRARGTRE
+864 DYCRARGTRE

-881 QNSRITGLVKK
+881 QNSRITGLAKRM
-892 LGFTVTSTGLEG
+892 GFTVKSTGLEG
-904 MREMKLVL
+904 MREMRLVLQ